1 MYFVKSLETGLSGN
15 DSSSSLSGG
24 SDDMTTNMTK
34 ERSKQSKATD
44 LLAPNDG
51 SGRAVSYHDGG
62 IGLHR
67 CRIGNARGTHSD
79 SEMPEEESESET
91 SSEEEIGAVLS

>member
-1 MYFVKSLETGLSGN
+1 
-15 DSSSSLSGG
+15 
-24 SDDMTTNMTK
+24 MTTNMTVSTK
-34 ERSKQSKATD
+34 ERSKQSKGTD

-51 SGRAVSYHDGG
+51 PSRAVSYHDGG

-67 CRIGNARGTHSD
+67 CRIGNARGGTHSD
-79 SEMPEEESESET
+79 SEMPEDETETET